1 MTTPFCRLLSSSIVV
16 LFAMAGYAQDLQ
28 IKKNITVGGNV
39 VSSSETTIKGA
50 RERTVNQTPM
60 GNTIT
65 IQQCDLKRTVH
76 INDQAQTYF
85 VANDGQ
91 DDAAAK
97 AAAMFG
103 GAPAAQT
110 GGYIT
115 ESTSIVD
122 TGERKTINGY
132 AARHLKMKVSIQPS
146 KTACSQQSQQF
157 EVDGWY
163 ADLSKESSSCQ
174 QYLPPVRQTEGC
186 SDRIIHKLSGSGKP
200 GYPLTQAVTLH
211 QDDGSTMQVL
221 VDASEITKQDLP
233 KELFDVPA
241 GYHEVKSLAELN
253 NIPAIQAPQQAAYAA
268 APQTAYAATPQ
279 TAMPPAQ
286 AAPKGKSLASMMLN
300 PAAAMAMGQKGMGL
314 NPAAQMAMAQS
325 AAMGQQAAM
334 NQQAMM
340 GGGNGFM
347 MGQGMQA
354 AGGAPVAAPQQ
365 LGPKAPGK
373 IRIGVAPPD
382 AQLGQGNNAGA
393 DYSTPIRNV
402 EVALMSGPAIEIA
415 ALESHVALQLQAE
428 AQQKQCDYILLS
440 GVTVKHSSGG
450 SFGKFMK
457 IGQTAAS
464 LNPAVMMTKSM
475 GTMVAAQT
483 VATATQ
489 QMAAQQMQQQAI
501 SQLAGFNGQIKSK
514 DDVTVQ
520 YQLVATGQGTP
531 IMQNTLEGK
540 AKSDGQ
546 DVLTPLLQQTAN
558 AVLTQV
564 STPAAHK

>member
-1 MTTPFCRLLSSSIVV
+1 MTTPFCRFLSASSVV
-16 LFAMAGYAQDLQ
+16 LIAMAGYAQDLQ

-50 RERTVNQTPM
+50 RERTVNSTPM

-76 INDQAQTYF
+76 VNEQAQTYF
-85 VANDGQ
+85 IANDGQ

-103 GAPAAQT
+103 GAPAPQA

-122 TGERKTINGY
+122 TGERKTISGY

-186 SDRIIHKLSGSGKP
+186 SDRIVHKLSGSAKP

-211 QDDGSTMQVL
+211 QEDGSTMQVL

-241 GYHEVKSLAELN
+241 GYREVKSLAELN
-253 NIPAIQAPQQAAYAA
+253 SIPAIQAPQQAAYAA
-268 APQTAYAATPQ
+268 APQTAV
-279 TAMPPAQ
+279 PPVQ

-300 PAAAMAMGQKGMGL
+300 PATAMAMGQKGMGL
-314 NPAAQMAMAQS
+314 NPGAAMAMAQS
-325 AAMGQQAAM
+325 AAMGQQAGM
-334 NQQAMM
+334 NPQAMM
-340 GGGNGFM
+340 GGANGFM
-347 MGQGMQA
+347 MGQGMQP
-354 AGGAPVAAPQQ
+354 AGGAMTAAPQQ

-373 IRIGVAPPD
+373 IRIGVAPPE

-450 SFGKFMK
+450 NFGKFMK

-464 LNPAVMMTKSM
+464 FNPAVMMTKSV

-483 VATATQ
+483 VASATQ

-501 SQLAGFNGQIKSK
+501 SQLAGFNGQVKSK

-531 IMQNTLEGK
+531 LVQNTLQGK
-540 AKSDGQ
+540 AKSDGE

-564 STPAAHK
+564 STQASHK

>member
-1 MTTPFCRLLSSSIVV
+1 MPTPYSRFACGMSVLLLAAVAS
-16 LFAMAGYAQDLQ
+16 AQDLQ
-28 IKKNITVGGNV
+28 IKKNIAVGGNV
-39 VSSSETTIKGA
+39 VSSMETAIKGA
-50 RERTVNQTPM
+50 RERTVTQTPA

-65 IQQCDLKRTVH
+65 IHQCDLKRTVH

-85 VANDGQ
+85 IANDAQ
-91 DDAAAK
+91 DDAALK

-103 GAPAAQT
+103 GAPAATTQA
-110 GGYIT
+110 GGTIT
-115 ESTSIVD
+115 ESTTITD

-132 AARHLKMKVSIQPS
+132 AARHLTMKVSIQPS
-146 KTACSQQSQQF
+146 KDACSQQSQNF

-163 ADLSKESSSCQ
+163 ADLTKTTGSSCQ
-174 QYLPPVRQTEGC
+174 AQYLPPVRQTEGC
-186 SDRIIHKLSGSGKP
+186 SDRVIHKVSGTARP
-200 GYPLTQAVTLH
+200 GYPLTQNVTVH
-211 QDDGSTMQVL
+211 TEDGNTMQVGI
-221 VDASEITKQDLP
+221 DSSEITKQDLA

-241 GYHEVKSLAELN
+241 GYREVKSLAELN
-253 NIPAIQAPQQAAYAA
+253 GVPAIQVPQQQAYAA
-268 APQTAYAATPQ
+268 APQAAV
-279 TAMPPAQ
+279 PPAP
-286 AAPKGKSLASMMLN
+286 AAPKGKSIVSMMLN
-300 PAAAMAMGQKGMGL
+300 PAAAAQMAMGQKGMGGF

-325 AAMGQQAAM
+325 AAMGQQAS
-334 NQQAMM
+334 MM

-347 MGQGMQA
+347 MGQGMQP
-354 AGGAPVAAPQQ
+354 AGGTAVAAPQQ

-440 GVTVKHSSGG
+440 GVIVKHSSGG
-450 SFGKFMK
+450 NFGKFMK
-457 IGQTAAS
+457 LGSTAAS
-464 LNPAVMMTKSM
+464 FTPVGMMTKGM
-475 GTMVAAQT
+475 GTMVAAQ
-483 VATATQ
+483 AAGAAASQ
-489 QMAAQQMQQQAI
+489 IAAQQMQQQAL

-520 YQLVATGQGTP
+520 YQLVATGQGTS
-531 IMQNTLEGK
+531 ILQNTLQGK
-540 AKSDGQ
+540 AKSDGE

-564 STPAAHK
+564 SHK